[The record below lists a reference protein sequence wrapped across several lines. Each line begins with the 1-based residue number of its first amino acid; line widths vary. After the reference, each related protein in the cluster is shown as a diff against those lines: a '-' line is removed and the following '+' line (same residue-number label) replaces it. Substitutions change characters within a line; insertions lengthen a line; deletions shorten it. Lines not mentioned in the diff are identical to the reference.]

1 MRTREHDDFH
11 APDPAKYGELVGFTV
26 DYAGNRG
33 FTMRHFKWIGVFL
46 LAVGSS
52 FPGVPME
59 SADGA
64 QWKLLGGPEE
74 EPGKKVEI
82 LNSGNQDL
90 LLNVSKR
97 RGHVA
102 HNFLPVDIPALIT
115 FDLCSS
121 FDESVEEV
129 ATELWGTGDYRI
141 SLVGTPV
148 GTEPEALTEEN
159 LGLWEGVQFR
169 IFPHLGESPER
180 RYTQPGNESHTA
192 TSIWVRYAN
201 PKRLTG
207 DAGQRHT
214 GLQSD
219 ACQNRNKLN
228 GTHNCGW
235 ERHALFPGGF
245 GLADNESV
253 NVRISI
259 SRSEAYIEANGKRF
273 SVIPD
278 EIRFKQL
285 SAIVVG
291 ITNTSR
297 GYETLEVRNLNIVS
311 LEPHE

>member
-1 MRTREHDDFH
+1 
-11 APDPAKYGELVGFTV
+11 
-26 DYAGNRG
+26 
-33 FTMRHFKWIGVFL
+33 MRHCIVIGVFL
-46 LAVGSS
+46 LTLGSS
-52 FPGVPME
+52 FAGVPLE
-59 SADGA
+59 SADSA

-74 EPGKKVEI
+74 EPGKAVEI

-102 HNFLPVDIPALIT
+102 HNFLPVDLPALIT

-121 FDESVEEV
+121 FDESVDEV

-141 SLVGTPV
+141 SLVGIPT
-148 GTEPEALTEEN
+148 GKEPEALTEEN

-192 TSIWVRYAN
+192 TSIWVRYTN

-219 ACQNRNKLN
+219 ACQNRNKRN

-235 ERHALFPGGF
+235 ERHSIFPGGF

-253 NVRISI
+253 NVRVSI
-259 SRSEAYIEANGKRF
+259 SRSEAYIEAKGKRF

-297 GYETLEVRNLNIVS
+297 GYETLEVRNLNVVS
-311 LEPHE
+311 LESHE

>member
-1 MRTREHDDFH
+1 
-11 APDPAKYGELVGFTV
+11 
-26 DYAGNRG
+26 
-33 FTMRHFKWIGVFL
+33 MRHSKWIRVFL
-46 LAVGSS
+46 LVLGSL
-52 FPGVPME
+52 FPVVPVE
-59 SADGA
+59 SADSA

-74 EPGKKVEI
+74 EPGKKVE
-82 LNSGNQDL
+82 LLSNGNQDL

-102 HNFLPVDIPALIT
+102 HNFLPVDLPVLVT
-115 FDLCSS
+115 FDLRSA

-129 ATELWGTGDYRI
+129 PTELWGTGDYRI
-141 SLVGTPV
+141 SLVGTPT
-148 GTEPEALTEEN
+148 GKDLEALTEDN

-169 IFPHLGESPER
+169 VFPHLGDSPER

-192 TSIWVRYAN
+192 TSIWVRYTN
-201 PKRLTG
+201 PKRVTG
-207 DAGQRHT
+207 DGGQRHT

-219 ACQNRNKLN
+219 ACQNRNKRN

-235 ERHALFPGGF
+235 DRRSIFPGGF

-253 NVRISI
+253 NVRILI
-259 SRSEAYIEANGKRF
+259 SRSEVYIEAKGKRF
-273 SVIPD
+273 SVVPD

-311 LEPHE
+311 VESHR

>member
-1 MRTREHDDFH
+1 
-11 APDPAKYGELVGFTV
+11 
-26 DYAGNRG
+26 
-33 FTMRHFKWIGVFL
+33 MRHCSVIGVFL
-46 LAVGSS
+46 LALGALLPV
-52 FPGVPME
+52 VPQE
-59 SADGA
+59 SANSA
-64 QWKLLGGPEE
+64 HWTLLGGPEE
-74 EPGKKVEI
+74 ELGKQVEI
-82 LNSGNQDL
+82 LSSGNEDL

-102 HNFLPVDIPALIT
+102 HNFLPVDLPALVT
-115 FDLCSS
+115 FDLRSA

-141 SLVGTPV
+141 SLVGTPT
-148 GTEPEALTEEN
+148 GKEPEALTEDN

-169 IFPHLGESPER
+169 IFPHLGDSPER

-192 TSIWVRYAN
+192 TSIWVRYTN
-201 PKRLTG
+201 PERLTG

-219 ACQNRNKLN
+219 ACQNRNRRN

-235 ERHALFPGGF
+235 DRHAIFSGGF
-245 GLADNESV
+245 GLADNEMV
-253 NVRISI
+253 KVRILI
-259 SRSEAYIEANGKRF
+259 SASQCYIEANGNRF
-273 SVIPD
+273 SVVPE
-278 EIRFKQL
+278 EIRFEQL

-311 LEPHE
+311 LESPE